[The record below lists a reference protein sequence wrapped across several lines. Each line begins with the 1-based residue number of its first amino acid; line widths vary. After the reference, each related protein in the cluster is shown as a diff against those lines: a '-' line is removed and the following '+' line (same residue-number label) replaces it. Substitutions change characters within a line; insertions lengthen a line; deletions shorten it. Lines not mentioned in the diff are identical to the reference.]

1 MRKIYKNN
9 ISRIATMEFLIF
21 HKFEFAKFYSFQDT
35 VHDVLV
41 VLLLDE
47 QRRPSYLQR
56 WYRHFWKKRLYWKA
70 RVNPSYSKANEEER
84 IKKEKL
90 VNLEST
96 KKLSFKNIK
105 LCQLPIFMKHFCQS
119 LSFLYLNRK
128 HLKFISFILNLQKL
142 LETFLLKL

>member
-56 WYRHFWKKRLYWKA
+56 WIDIFEKNGCTEKPESILLIQKQMKKKG
-70 RVNPSYSKANEEER
+70 
-84 IKKEKL
+84 
-90 VNLEST
+90 
-96 KKLSFKNIK
+96 
-105 LCQLPIFMKHFCQS
+105 
-119 LSFLYLNRK
+119 
-128 HLKFISFILNLQKL
+128 
-142 LETFLLKL
+142 